1 MVALTKIREH
11 IKKLP
16 FLHMMRSLFVN
27 NDFCQI
33 KEPLIQIE
41 ILDIIQISQF
51 EQLLESLI
59 KIKRKHEKSEI
70 LDTRV
75 YE

>member
-11 IKKLP
+11 INKLP

-33 KEPLIQIE
+33 KEPLIQ
-41 ILDIIQISQF
+41 
-51 EQLLESLI
+51 
-59 KIKRKHEKSEI
+59 SEI
-70 LDTRV
+70 L
-75 YE
+75 EII